1 MPDGSPDLFR
11 RRWRTAPTT
20 SSSYGTKSSTGNGY
34 SATGMLLPGGGL
46 YGTGPP
52 YPSSSAQWSHVVE
65 RGGGVIWYRN
75 TTLSSGSM
83 PSLRG
88 GDLTREGLLT
98 PPMPST
104 RADSNPVSGLPT
116 PSDPESGDGTGPSGA
131 AVEMLLA
138 CQKSAKSPQ
147 RSTGYNDAPWEVF
160 WVFTVLVWQT
170 TNLPGL
176 VVSEGIG
183 GTSGTNLGSRNYP
196 VVKRREYTQEP

>member
-1 MPDGSPDLFR
+1 
-11 RRWRTAPTT
+11 
-20 SSSYGTKSSTGNGY
+20 
-34 SATGMLLPGGGL
+34 
-46 YGTGPP
+46 
-52 YPSSSAQWSHVVE
+52 
-65 RGGGVIWYRN
+65 
-75 TTLSSGSM
+75 M

-116 PSDPESGDGTGPSGA
+116 PADPESGDGTGPSGA

-196 VVKRREYTQEP
+196 VVKRREYTQNHEVVQAVLGVLDGDVPQQTAVYSHTVFCQGPHLPT